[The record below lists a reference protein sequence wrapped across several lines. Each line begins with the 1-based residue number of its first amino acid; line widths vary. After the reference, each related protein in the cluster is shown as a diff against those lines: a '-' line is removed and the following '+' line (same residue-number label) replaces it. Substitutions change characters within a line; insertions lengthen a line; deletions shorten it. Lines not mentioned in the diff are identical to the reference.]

1 MSDALLELHLERR
14 NNSSCVGGSRLDL
27 VQSLGLRDLLRE
39 THPIDARKYCTRY
52 TFQPKTEGVSTLLRL
67 LDMFMG
73 SVTIATWRC

>member
-1 MSDALLELHLERR
+1 M
-14 NNSSCVGGSRLDL
+14 
-27 VQSLGLRDLLRE
+27 QSLGLRDLLRE